1 MNLQQILCWIWRS
14 HAAKIKPADLDN
26 MQPPAASL
34 QQLAADLQIIK
45 QNLSYVT
52 TFTVSHNAAI
62 KQIFSVCISLVYS
75 IFISLWLVQRE
86 QSVLQNCCRP
96 PAFSQISAETFSLVK
111 PKCCE
116 RFQIEIVGIWS
127 RRKKPCWRRIVDHRG
142 QWLDLRN
149 LDFLTW
155 PLKRFSHSQ
164 NYFPTLK
171 ELIDD
176 IALHCFDLRNR
187 FDVYF
192 LSFHFDDTIRW
203 RAASVY
209 NDGVHFCTFCIFM
222 DLIMDSIY
230 QWVLR
235 SSENKK
241 GDNSATSAEIL

>member
-1 MNLQQILCWIWRS
+1 MIASFSMEFPPHLWSQFSAPCSQNEAKIQQKCSNSMNLQQILCWIWRS

-142 QWLDLRN
+142 QSGW
-149 LDFLTW
+149 
-155 PLKRFSHSQ
+155 
-164 NYFPTLK
+164 
-171 ELIDD
+171 I
-176 IALHCFDLRNR
+176 
-187 FDVYF
+187 
-192 LSFHFDDTIRW
+192 
-203 RAASVY
+203 
-209 NDGVHFCTFCIFM
+209 
-222 DLIMDSIY
+222 
-230 QWVLR
+230 
-235 SSENKK
+235 
-241 GDNSATSAEIL
+241 